1 MYNICYILNEKEVN
15 MKRTVLDNNYIEH
28 KDVCATGIV
37 NNNND
42 PVIVGVYEGG
52 HEGKSLMYTLLAGR
66 TKCRA

>member
-1 MYNICYILNEKEVN
+1 